1 MTLHRPGRDPR
12 LQGLVDLVDGRRS
25 CSTLGA
31 DDFAKLSAASVL
43 GPFTTRWV
51 LAAEEV
57 ADFRGPPQAKDAL
70 CLRRFDEGEKA
81 AGLTAPPVQH
91 FLLYVAAF

>member
-1 MTLHRPGRDPR
+1 MTSPSSRQLPCLAFS
-12 LQGLVDLVDGRRS
+12 LQDG
-25 CSTLGA
+25 
-31 DDFAKLSAASVL
+31 
-43 GPFTTRWV
+43 V

-57 ADFRGPPQAKDAL
+57 AGLRALPQAEDAL

-81 AGLTAPPVQH
+81 AGLTAPPAQH